1 MTQPNL
7 PYKLEK
13 NSSALQLDSLLSSE
27 IGQKLFFGNPNSS
40 NYSPVTKNPNSFSNL
55 NIKPSPSFISQSRN
69 SKIPNSFTPSAK
81 KININ
86 QSFDKAHKEIVTLNE
101 RMKSL
106 ETKYKD
112 DYKALE
118 SRVTPQRRRQIAQSI
133 KETQNNYKVL
143 KDNRLKVIKQERILK
158 NQYPEGLNGYELFY

>member
-69 SKIPNSFTPSAK
+69 SKIPNSFT
-81 KININ
+81 
-86 QSFDKAHKEIVTLNE
+86 
-101 RMKSL
+101 R
-106 ETKYKD
+106 
-112 DYKALE
+112 
-118 SRVTPQRRRQIAQSI
+118 
-133 KETQNNYKVL
+133 NYSGPWI
-143 KDNRLKVIKQERILK
+143 DTS
-158 NQYPEGLNGYELFY
+158 